1 MNQFVQACIRAS
13 SEMGKEEE
21 EERWREGGGSGP
33 VKREEGLRFLAVRVG
48 QREWHGIVKR
58 HLFNK

>member
-1 MNQFVQACIRAS
+1 MHQSIIVDGEGGRGRKV
-13 SEMGKEEE
+13 EG
-21 EERWREGGGSGP
+21 EGGGSGL
-33 VKREEGLRFLAVRVG
+33 VKREEGLRFLDVRVG